1 MIYELYGLREDLD
14 YGYGSDPIS
23 VYEVRNLIATF
34 DSEELAKEYVK
45 KSELKN
51 PQHLYG
57 LRMRYGKYRYRA
69 SSLLRGYADCEI
81 VIREEP
87 IEPQHNPIL

>member
-14 YGYGSDPIS
+14 YDGHELIS
-23 VYEVRNLIATF
+23 VHEIKDLVATF

-51 PQHLYG
+51 PQHIYG
-57 LRMRYGKYRYRA
+57 LRMRYGKYRYRY
-69 SSLLRGYADCEI
+69 SSLLRPYANCQI
-81 VIREEP
+81 VIRIEST
-87 IEPQHNPIL
+87 EPQHNPAL